1 MWLTCEH
8 GLPQPLYPVAPHAE
22 ADQGLEAIERPDPDL
37 GDKVGGEI
45 EAGQHWLG
53 HELVP
58 AKKIRGW

>member
-1 MWLTCEH
+1 MCLTCEH

-45 EAGQHWLG
+45 EASQH
-53 HELVP
+53 
-58 AKKIRGW
+58 